1 MSDETTPVLV
11 GGGQFT
17 WRGDPGASPS
27 PTALLKIAAER
38 AAQDAGLGSE
48 ALAGVDGLAV
58 ISFAVDAPGG
68 ERLTEVLRERLGL
81 RGTKV
86 GCDAGDCPAG
96 AAGRGRPRQYR

>member
-17 WRGDPGASPS
+17 WRGDPGSSPS

-58 ISFAVDAPGG
+58 ISFAVDAPG
-68 ERLTEVLRERLGL
+68 ERRVMPHSANPLLTPALIHNRR
-81 RGTKV
+81 RRRI
-86 GCDAGDCPAG
+86 AGDMTCV
-96 AAGRGRPRQYR
+96 AAQA